1 MCQLSEICDLY
12 SVWSKGTAL
21 YTRWA
26 DTCGIGYP
34 ELIVL
39 YTLRIKDHLTQK
51 AITEESGLV
60 KPTVNTVIRSLK
72 SRGLVHLE
80 PAKNDKREKL
90 VFLTESGDQY
100 AHERIDP
107 LLKAEKEIAEKIG
120 SRRIEQAIETME
132 LFNLLFEHELKRRT
146 TTDE

>member
-1 MCQLSEICDLY
+1 M
-12 SVWSKGTAL
+12 
-21 YTRWA
+21 
-26 DTCGIGYP
+26 
-34 ELIVL
+34 
-39 YTLRIKDHLTQK
+39 
-51 AITEESGLV
+51 

-100 AHERIDP
+100 AHELIDP